1 MWEPKTFQIWDV
13 LSVLSKDF
21 AHWRREQI
29 PVELPMEAP
38 RSHSQDT
45 AYELLHT
52 VDPGTEIPRPLL
64 VDLNKSRI
72 LQPLFYPWVHT
83 QIFFSHCG
91 YCLPFRIKCQ
101 SHGCIGNLSGT
112 GFPVVGLWLV
122 LGAIQKFSGH
132 VAVAS
137 TLIKGCCP
145 YESPYP
151 FLQPTTGM
159 VTISGNSQGPVLWT
173 QPYQLPAIPV
183 TMSKFHLLGLFFFF
197 LFL

>member
-13 LSVLSKDF
+13 LSVLLKDF
-21 AHWRREQI
+21 AHWRQEQI

-83 QIFFSHCG
+83 QIFC
-91 YCLPFRIKCQ
+91 
-101 SHGCIGNLSGT
+101 
-112 GFPVVGLWLV
+112 FPLWL
-122 LGAIQKFSGH
+122 LPTIQNQMPITQMYRESVENRFSSGW
-132 VAVAS
+132 AV
-137 TLIKGCCP
+137 
-145 YESPYP
+145 ESPR
-151 FLQPTTGM
+151 
-159 VTISGNSQGPVLWT
+159 SNSEILCTYSCCFNPHQRL
-173 QPYQLPAIPV
+173 LPSRITLPIFTAHNRNGDHIWE
-183 TMSKFHLLGLFFFF
+183 
-197 LFL
+197 